1 MKVLTKF
8 IIISFLLVL
17 GLSSC
22 KEDKYFDIDRDTWI
36 LLKENDTVLF
46 HSVNNTDTFYVSDI
60 ETYYEDLDK
69 SYYYQH
75 LNITYKLVHNEV
87 ADNSTPHTIFRIHDW
102 VDIYWR
108 RFYSDFSYSSKN
120 PINYTIESKSFDTV
134 YALNNKMEF
143 NQDTCVRTVYYTD
156 KYGIIAYELNNGVIY
171 KIDVNC
177 ITFDSD

>member
-1 MKVLTKF
+1 
-8 IIISFLLVL
+8 
-17 GLSSC
+17 
-22 KEDKYFDIDRDTWI
+22 
-36 LLKENDTVLF
+36 
-46 HSVNNTDTFYVSDI
+46 
-60 ETYYEDLDK
+60 
-69 SYYYQH
+69 
-75 LNITYKLVHNEV
+75 
-87 ADNSTPHTIFRIHDW
+87 HTIFRIHDW

-120 PINYTIESKSFDTV
+120 PINYTIESKPFDTV